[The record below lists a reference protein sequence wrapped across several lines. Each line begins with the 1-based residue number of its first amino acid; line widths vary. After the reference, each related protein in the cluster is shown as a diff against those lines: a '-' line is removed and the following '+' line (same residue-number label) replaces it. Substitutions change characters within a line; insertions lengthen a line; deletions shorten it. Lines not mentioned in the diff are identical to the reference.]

1 MLLRTCV
8 QSAVGMLRD
17 QNEDLSRSRKRI
29 EILLGLFSKE
39 DELKGVCCREC
50 PWASG
55 DHQNTSVRSLG
66 TQGSWLWCSQGRSP
80 RSVCPCS
87 SLLMGVGLFLLF
99 RWWLFLWLCWLFF
112 SPADQFLKQLS
123 NAVLGGIFGSKLI
136 EEKIQVPCC
145 FVASFLKITKARLS
159 SLLKKQEENSLHPK
173 NWVLRE
179 ASNLSALQEAG
190 TFR

>member
-1 MLLRTCV
+1 M

-66 TQGSWLWCSQGRSP
+66 TQGSWLSLQTRGISLECVSMLQ
-80 RSVCPCS
+80 SVDGCRAFPDVQVVVF
-87 SLLMGVGLFLLF
+87 SL
-99 RWWLFLWLCWLFF
+99 
-112 SPADQFLKQLS
+112 
-123 NAVLGGIFGSKLI
+123 AVL
-136 EEKIQVPCC
+136 
-145 FVASFLKITKARLS
+145 
-159 SLLKKQEENSLHPK
+159 
-173 NWVLRE
+173 
-179 ASNLSALQEAG
+179 AG
-190 TFR
+190 FFPS